1 MAKDQGFPGELLE
14 RSTTERIAYFERF
27 IVSHPTI
34 QNKFNE
40 IWETVLDKGSYSILY
55 VFGPTGVGKTTL
67 FTKVIKELMKK
78 EKSILEE
85 NKTIIPFLGT
95 RAIAPESGNF
105 EWKDFYIRTLEQLK
119 EPLIGKKVLLNEE
132 DKLKYG
138 AYHKDNSTK
147 AYRKSIENA
156 LIYRKTSVFLI
167 DEAQHLAKI
176 TSGKKI
182 LNQMDVIKSL
192 ATETDTLIILFGT
205 YGLQNFLN
213 LSDQL
218 SRRGHQVHFPRYR
231 YNNKNELQIF
241 EDILWSFQCNLPLK
255 KEFDMLKYSD
265 FFYERSL
272 GCVGILKDWIERTFR
287 KVLSSG
293 KEQLSID
300 DFNKYALTINQC
312 LTIAEEIIN
321 GEKDQEETE
330 NGREDLQKKI
340 GMSVPN
346 NLLDEE
352 PHETKKNKRSKK
364 SNKNVG
370 ERKPKRDNVGTE
382 KYA

>member
-1 MAKDQGFPGELLE
+1 MAKDQGFPSELLE
-14 RSTTERIAYFERF
+14 RSTSERIAYFERF
-27 IVSHPTI
+27 IVSHPII

-40 IWETVLDKGSYSILY
+40 VWETVLDKGSYSILY

-85 NKTIIPFLGT
+85 NKTIIPFLGA

-119 EPLIGKKVLLNEE
+119 EPLIGQKVLLNEY

-176 TSGKKI
+176 TSGKKL

-192 ATETDTLIILFGT
+192 AAETDTLIILFGT

-287 KVLSSG
+287 KVLSSDR
-293 KEQLSID
+293 EQLSID
-300 DFNKYALTINQC
+300 DFHKYALTINQC
-312 LTIAEEIIN
+312 LTISEEIIN
-321 GEKDQEETE
+321 GEQQQEETE
-330 NGREDLQKKI
+330 NGREDLQEKI
-340 GMSVPN
+340 GMSVSN
-346 NLLDEE
+346 NLLDED

-364 SNKNVG
+364 SNKKVG